1 MQEEAALQ
9 VTDDLYKRIAYL
21 EKRIQMLEQK
31 ATVYGSI
38 PTYEPAPYW
47 TNPNWIPPKVT
58 YTT

>member
-31 ATVYGSI
+31 AIVYGSI

-58 YTT
+58 